1 MYQIIILLLFTLLS
15 NAANAQ
21 KSSPDDILG
30 EWLSEEKDSRIE
42 IYKVGTEYFG
52 KLLWSENL
60 FEADGITSKKDV
72 QNTNE
77 KLRTRNLHHV
87 NLLHDFVYDDG
98 VWDNGK
104 MYDPKSG
111 KTYNCLLKMRK
122 KLLEVRSYIGIP
134 LLGRSTYWERSPK
147 NSAQR

>member
-1 MYQIIILLLFTLLS
+1 MYQIIILLLFTLFS

-21 KSSPDDILG
+21 TQSADEILG

-42 IYKVGTEYFG
+42 IYKVGSEYFG

-60 FEADGITSKKDV
+60 FESDGVTSRKDV

-77 KLRTRNLHHV
+77 KLRTRNLHNV
-87 NLLHDFVYDDG
+87 NILHDFVYEDG
-98 VWDNGK
+98 LWDNGK

-111 KTYNCLLKMRK
+111 KTYNCLLKIRK

-134 LLGRSTYWERSPK
+134 LLGRSTYWERPAK
-147 NSAQR
+147 NSAQQ